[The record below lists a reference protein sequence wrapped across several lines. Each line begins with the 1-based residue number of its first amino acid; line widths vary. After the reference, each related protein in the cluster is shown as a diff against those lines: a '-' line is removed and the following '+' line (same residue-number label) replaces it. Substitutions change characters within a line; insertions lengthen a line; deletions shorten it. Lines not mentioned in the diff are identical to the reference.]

1 MHVGELS
8 RVFEMVEEVLAHLSL
23 LQRYA
28 YEN

>member
-23 LQRYA
+23 LQRA